1 VFNESVQKRVKTAMV
16 DGKIQ
21 PVENIDDIF
30 ECLISDDGLPDMCTY
45 PNGDTYRGIIITNYF
60 YLIINYNQII
70 KDNGKTASVM
80 DKVR

>member
-1 VFNESVQKRVKTAMV
+1 MLNESVQKRVKTVIV

-45 PNGDTYRGIIITNYF
+45 PNGDTYRGIIITKYYN
-60 YLIINYNQII
+60 LIINYNLII
-70 KDNGKTASVM
+70 KVNGKMVNVM
-80 DKVR
+80 DKDK